1 MISVNLCFN
10 LVFKNPLL
18 TVMISGENTAFHV
31 RQTHTVHNIFHIF
44 INHLSIIIW
53 YNYKLIIL
61 LLVLYSQVFGGGG
74 EGGGIMKITYRNSF
88 KNVSKA

>member
-1 MISVNLCFN
+1 MISVNLCFH

-31 RQTHTVHNIFHIF
+31 QQTHTVHDIFHNF

-53 YNYKLIIL
+53 YNNYKLIIIIIFDSIQL
-61 LLVLYSQVFGGGG
+61 SLWGGGG
-74 EGGGIMKITYRNSF
+74 HNKDYIPQ
-88 KNVSKA
+88 